1 MVNHC
6 FGPCN
11 LASFNCPYS
20 YWTLS
25 TLSLAFCHLHGKKK
39 AQQREGLVLQ
49 KAMTNNWPIKTP
61 PNTKF
66 AANNK
71 VCIAYEGQYITL
83 SLDYH

>member
-25 TLSLAFCHLHGKKK
+25 TLDTFARVLPFSWQKKGPTKRGTGPSKGYDEQLAHKNSAKYKKRGKQQSLHCL
-39 AQQREGLVLQ
+39 
-49 KAMTNNWPIKTP
+49 
-61 PNTKF
+61 
-66 AANNK
+66 
-71 VCIAYEGQYITL
+71 
-83 SLDYH
+83 